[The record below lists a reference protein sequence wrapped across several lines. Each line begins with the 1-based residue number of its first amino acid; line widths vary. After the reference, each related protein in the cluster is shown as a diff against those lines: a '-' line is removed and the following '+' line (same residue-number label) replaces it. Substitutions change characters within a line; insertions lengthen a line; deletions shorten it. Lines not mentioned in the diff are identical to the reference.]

1 MGVNISGCKA
11 EQLGISG
18 PAAGAADRTALP
30 PDRQEEGMARDTDKE
45 LQDLIQRGRRS
56 IEDIRR
62 FLAESE
68 RRQNPRPS
76 ERKQEKLNGVQ
87 RGQG

>member
-1 MGVNISGCKA
+1 
-11 EQLGISG
+11 
-18 PAAGAADRTALP
+18 
-30 PDRQEEGMARDTDKE
+30 MARNTDKE

-56 IEDIRR
+56 IEDIYR

-68 RRQNPRPS
+68 RQRHEKSRV
-76 ERKQEKLNGVQ
+76 RKDTKLADRQ